1 MLGRLGAGLGLG
13 QMFLAGNEN
22 GYGENTK
29 AKNNRSPMFPVLFV
43 QVLSVVFILLQPEDA
58 HAFTSLPCRRQMP
71 SLLRTS
77 ILRASGDDK
86 TSKERTP
93 WDVLRFIGQSSKFIT
108 PPKLP
113 FISNVMD
120 GDRVRVQPG

>member
-1 MLGRLGAGLGLG
+1 
-13 QMFLAGNEN
+13 MFSAGNEN
-22 GYGENTK
+22 GYVKGGYK
-29 AKNNRSPMFPVLFV
+29 SKKHNRSPMFPVLFV
-43 QVLSVVFILLQPEDA
+43 QVLSVVVFILLQPEDA

-120 GDRVRVQPG
+120 GERIRVQPG